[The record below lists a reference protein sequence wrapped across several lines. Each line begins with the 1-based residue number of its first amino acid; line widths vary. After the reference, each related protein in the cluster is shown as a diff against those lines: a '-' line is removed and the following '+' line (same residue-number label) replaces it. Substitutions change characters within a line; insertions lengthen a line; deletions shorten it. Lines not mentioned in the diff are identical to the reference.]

1 MGKTK
6 AVDGKPRLNYP
17 KTILTGFGFMG
28 TSIAWAIYDPYITK
42 ILNRFL
48 SASPLVADWSARLAD
63 SPLIR
68 QMTETQASVNDVAL
82 GTTFT
87 LVPLFIGIIM
97 TFDNIFGVIFQ
108 PLFGKLS
115 DRCHS
120 RLGKR
125 RPFVLIGAPVSAL
138 LFALIPW
145 MSTLPA
151 VMTCVILFVFVMSL
165 WRSPVVALMPD
176 LTPPELRSDGNA
188 VINLM
193 GGVGLLV
200 GMVAGTIATA
210 FYTLTRGIPKD
221 QIDEFD
227 TFPMVFLIGAVVMVI
242 GMLVVMFF
250 VKEKDSRL
258 LSADV
263 LEARTDA
270 DRKAAEKKAKAEDKL
285 ARKAMVLTKSE
296 RMSLI
301 FMLACLFFLFG
312 GANAI
317 QTFFALF
324 AEEILH
330 IQTAQATLLMAIFGV
345 CMMASAIP
353 SGKLG
358 QKLGR
363 KKTILLGLGL
373 FLSAFV
379 VFFAVFLVSLAG
391 KGLSISQFTAL
402 NQSNPA
408 AVADITRLLGLLIY
422 PVMVIAGAANMMIT
436 VNTLPLVLEIGGI
449 ERVGTF
455 TGYYYTA
462 TFSAQIASPIAYGFF
477 RMFSG
482 SYISLFYYSPIL
494 FALAALAVMFVRH
507 GEAIPQDV
515 IKEAEEAGD

>member
-1 MGKTK
+1 MGRTK
-6 AVDGKPRLNYP
+6 AAGGKPRLNYP

-28 TSIAWAIYDPYITK
+28 SSIAWAIYDPYITK
-42 ILNRFL
+42 ILNKFL

-63 SPLIR
+63 SALLR
-68 QMTETQASVNDVAL
+68 QMTDTQGAVTGVAM
-82 GTTFT
+82 GATFT

-115 DRCHS
+115 DQCHS

-125 RPFVLIGAPVSAL
+125 RPFILVGAPISAL

-145 MSTLPA
+145 MNNLA
-151 VMTCVILFVFVMSL
+151 GVMVCVILFVFVMSL

-193 GGVGLLV
+193 GGVGSLV
-200 GMVAGTIATA
+200 GMVAGTAAMTFLA
-210 FYTLTRGIPKD
+210 LTRGIPKD

-227 TFPMVFLIGAVVMVI
+227 SFPAVFLVGSVVMVI
-242 GMLVVMFF
+242 GMLVLMFF

-258 LSADV
+258 LSAD
-263 LEARTDA
+263 LLDSRNEA
-270 DRKAAEKKAKAEDKL
+270 DRRAAEKKARAEDKL
-285 ARKAMVLTKSE
+285 ARKAMKLDGGE
-296 RMSLI
+296 RRSLI
-301 FMLACLFFLFG
+301 FMLGCLFFLFA

-330 IQTAQATLLMAIFGV
+330 IQTAQATLLMALFGL
-345 CMMASAIP
+345 CMLLAAIP
-353 SGKLG
+353 AGKLG
-358 QKLGR
+358 QKFGR
-363 KKTILLGLGL
+363 KKTILLGLGI
-373 FLSAFV
+373 FLGAFV
-379 VFFAVFLVSLAG
+379 IFFAVFLATLGG
-391 KGLSISQFTAL
+391 KGLSIGEFTAL
-402 NQSNPA
+402 NRSDPG
-408 AVADITRLLGLLIY
+408 AVADVTRLLGLLVY
-422 PVMVIAGAANMMIT
+422 PVMVLAGAANMFIT

-482 SYISLFYYSPIL
+482 SYMSLFYYSPIML
-494 FALAALAVMFVRH
+494 VLAALAILFVHH
-507 GEAIPQDV
+507 GEAIPQEL
-515 IKEAEEAGD
+515 IKEAEEAG

>member
-1 MGKTK
+1 MGKAK
-6 AVDGKPRLNYP
+6 AADGKPRLNYP

-28 TSIAWAIYDPYITK
+28 SSIAWAIYDPYITK
-42 ILNRFL
+42 ILNKFL
-48 SASPLVADWSARLAD
+48 SASPVVDQWSARLAD
-63 SPLIR
+63 SALLR
-68 QMTETQASVNDVAL
+68 QMADTQGAVTGVAV
-82 GTTFT
+82 GAAFS
-87 LVPLFIGIIM
+87 LVPLFIGVIM

-125 RPFVLIGAPVSAL
+125 RPFILIGAPVSAL
-138 LFALIPW
+138 LFALIPR
-145 MSTLPA
+145 MGSLA
-151 VMTCVILFVFVMSL
+151 GVMACVILFVFVMSL

-176 LTPPELRSDGNA
+176 LTPPALRSDGNA

-200 GMVAGTIATA
+200 GMVAGTAATV
-210 FYTLTRGIPKD
+210 FYTLARGIPKG
-221 QIDEFD
+221 QVNEFD
-227 TFPMVFLIGAVVMVI
+227 TFPTVFLIGSVVMLVGMAVVM
-242 GMLVVMFF
+242 LF

-263 LEARTDA
+263 LEARNQA
-270 DRKAAEKKAKAEDKL
+270 ERRAAERKAKAEDRL
-285 ARKAMVLTKSE
+285 ARKAMKLTKAE
-296 RMSLI
+296 RASLI

-324 AEEILH
+324 AEEVLH
-330 IQTAQATLLMAIFGV
+330 IQTASATLLMALFGL
-345 CMMASAIP
+345 CSMAAAIP
-353 SGKLG
+353 AGKLG
-358 QKLGR
+358 QKIGR
-363 KKTILLGLGL
+363 KNTILLGLGV
-373 FLSAFV
+373 FLAAFL
-379 VFFAVFLVSLAG
+379 VFFAVFLATLSG
-391 KGLSISQFTAL
+391 KGLSIGSFTAL
-402 NQSNPA
+402 NQSDPG
-408 AVADITRLLGLLIY
+408 AVAGVTRLLGRLVY
-422 PVMVIAGAANMMIT
+422 PVMALAGAANMLIT
-436 VNTLPLVLEIGGI
+436 VNTLPLVLEIGGA

-494 FALAALAVMFVRH
+494 FALAALAILFVRH
-507 GEAIPQDV
+507 GEAVPQELLE
-515 IKEAEEAGD
+515 KAQEQGD

>member
-6 AVDGKPRLNYP
+6 AADGKLRLNYP
-17 KTILTGFGFMG
+17 KTILTGFGFMAS
-28 TSIAWAIYDPYITK
+28 SIAWAIYDPYITK
-42 ILNRFL
+42 ILNKFL
-48 SASPLVADWSARLAD
+48 SESHVVAQWSERIGNVKFLEPFMAINTVEGAGLTGA
-63 SPLIR
+63 
-68 QMTETQASVNDVAL
+68 
-82 GTTFT
+82 FT

-108 PLFGKLS
+108 PAFGKLS
-115 DRCHS
+115 DHCHS

-125 RPFVLIGAPVSAL
+125 RPFILIGAPVSAL

-145 MSTLPA
+145 MGSLPA
-151 VMTCVILFVFVMSL
+151 VMACVILFVFVMSL

-193 GGVGLLV
+193 GGVGSLV
-200 GMVAGTIATA
+200 GMVAGTAVMMA
-210 FYTLTRGIPKD
+210 LALTRGVPKD

-227 TFPMVFLIGAVVMVI
+227 SFPAVFLIGSAVMII
-242 GMLVVMFF
+242 GMVVLMFF

-258 LSADV
+258 LSAGV
-263 LEARTDA
+263 LEARNDA
-270 DRKAAEKKAKAEDKL
+270 ERKAAEKKAKAEDRL
-285 ARKAMVLTKSE
+285 ARKAMKLSKGE

-301 FMLACLFFLFG
+301 FMLACLFFLFA

-324 AEEILH
+324 AEEMLH
-330 IQTAQATLLMAIFGV
+330 IQTAQATLLMALFGL
-345 CMMASAIP
+345 CMLLAAIP
-353 SGKLG
+353 AGKLG
-358 QKLGR
+358 QKFGR

-373 FLSAFV
+373 FLAAFI
-379 VFFAVFLVSLAG
+379 VFLGMFLVTLSS
-391 KGLSISQFTAL
+391 KGLTIGSFTAL
-402 NQSNPA
+402 NQSDPA
-408 AVADITRLLGLLIY
+408 AVADITRLLNLLVY
-422 PVMVIAGAANMMIT
+422 PVMALAGMANMMIT

-462 TFSAQIASPIAYGFF
+462 TFSAQIASPIVYGFF

-482 SYISLFYYSPIL
+482 SYISLFYYSPIMFL
-494 FALAALAVMFVRH
+494 LSALAVVFVRH
-507 GEAIPQDV
+507 GEAMPQEV
-515 IKEAEEAGD
+515 IEQAEEQGA

>member
-6 AVDGKPRLNYP
+6 AADGKARLNYP

-28 TSIAWAIYDPYITK
+28 SSIAWAIYDPYITK
-42 ILNRFL
+42 ILNKFL
-48 SASPLVADWSARLAD
+48 SASPLVAEWSAKLAD
-63 SPLIR
+63 SPILR
-68 QMTETQASVNDVAL
+68 QMTETQASVTDVAV
-82 GTTFT
+82 GATFT
-87 LVPLFIGIIM
+87 LVPLLIGIIM
-97 TFDNIFGVIFQ
+97 TFDNISGVIFQ
-108 PLFGKLS
+108 PLFGRLS
-115 DRCHS
+115 DGFHS

-125 RPFVLIGAPVSAL
+125 RPFVMIGAPISAL

-145 MSTLPA
+145 MNSLA
-151 VMTCVILFVFVMSL
+151 GVMVCVILFVFVMSL

-210 FYTLTRGIPKD
+210 FYALTRGIPKD

-227 TFPMVFLIGAVVMVI
+227 TFPTVFLIGAVVMVI
-242 GMLVVMFF
+242 GMLVLMLF
-250 VKEKDSRL
+250 VKEQDSRL

-263 LEARTDA
+263 LEARNDA
-270 DRKAAEKKAKAEDKL
+270 DRKAAEKKAREEDKL
-285 ARKAMVLTKSE
+285 ARKAMKLTKAE

-317 QTFFALF
+317 QTFFSLF
-324 AEEILH
+324 AEEVLH
-330 IQTAQATLLMAIFGV
+330 IQTAQATLLMAIFGL
-345 CMMASAIP
+345 CSMAAAIP
-353 SGKLG
+353 AGKLG

-373 FLSAFV
+373 FLAAFGIFFTVFIV
-379 VFFAVFLVSLAG
+379 VLSG
-391 KGLSISQFTAL
+391 KGLSIGSFTAL
-402 NQSNPA
+402 NQSEPA
-408 AVADITRLLGLLIY
+408 AVADVTRLLGLLVY
-422 PVMVIAGAANMMIT
+422 PVMVLAGAGNMMIT

-462 TFSAQIASPIAYGFF
+462 TFSAQVVSPIAYGFF
-477 RMFSG
+477 RMFSS

-494 FALAALAVMFVRH
+494 LALSLLAILFVRH

-515 IKEAEEAGD
+515 IKEAEEQGD

>member
-1 MGKTK
+1 MGKAK
-6 AVDGKPRLNYP
+6 VADGKPRLNYP

-28 TSIAWAIYDPYITK
+28 SSIAWAIYDPYITK
-42 ILNRFL
+42 ILNKFL
-48 SASPLVADWSARLAD
+48 SASPLVAEWSAKLAD
-63 SPLIR
+63 SPVIR
-68 QMTETQASVNDVAL
+68 QMTETQASANDVAV
-82 GTTFT
+82 GATFT
-87 LVPLFIGIIM
+87 LVPLLIGIIM
-97 TFDNIFGVIFQ
+97 TFDNISGVIFQ
-108 PLFGKLS
+108 PLFGRLS
-115 DRCHS
+115 DGCHS

-125 RPFVLIGAPVSAL
+125 RPFILIGAPISAL

-145 MSTLPA
+145 MNSLA
-151 VMTCVILFVFVMSL
+151 GVMVCVILFVFVMSL

-176 LTPPELRSDGNA
+176 LTPPALRSDGNA

-210 FYTLTRGIPKD
+210 LYTLTRGVPKAEV
-221 QIDEFD
+221 DEFD
-227 TFPMVFLIGAVVMVI
+227 TFPAVFLIGAVVMVI
-242 GMLVVMFF
+242 GMLVVMLF

-263 LEARTDA
+263 LEARNEA
-270 DRKAAEKKAKAEDKL
+270 ERKAAQRQAKEEDKA
-285 ARKAMVLTKSE
+285 ARKAMVLSKAE
-296 RMSLI
+296 RRSLLC
-301 FMLACLFFLFG
+301 MLACLFFLFG

-317 QTFFALF
+317 QTFFSLF
-324 AEEILH
+324 AEEVLH
-330 IQTAQATLLMAIFGV
+330 IQTASATLLMAIFGL
-345 CMMASAIP
+345 CSMIAAIP
-353 SGKLG
+353 AGKLG

-363 KKTILLGLGL
+363 KKTILIGLGM
-373 FLSAFV
+373 FLGAFV
-379 VFFAVFLVSLAG
+379 VFFAVFLAALGS
-391 KGLSISQFTAL
+391 KGLTIGSFTAL
-402 NQSNPA
+402 NQSEPG
-408 AVADITRLLGLLIY
+408 AVADITRLLGTLIY
-422 PVMVIAGAANMMIT
+422 PVMVLAGAANMMIT

-494 FALAALAVMFVRH
+494 FVLAALSILFVRH

-515 IKEAEEAGD
+515 LKAAEEAGD

>member
-6 AVDGKPRLNYP
+6 AADGKPRLNYP
-17 KTILTGFGFMG
+17 RTILTGFGFMG
-28 TSIAWAIYDPYITK
+28 SSIAWAIYDPYITK
-42 ILNRFL
+42 ILNKFL
-48 SASPLVADWSARLAD
+48 SASPMVAQWSAKLAD
-63 SPLIR
+63 SALLR
-68 QMTETQASVNDVAL
+68 QMTDTQGAVTGVAM
-82 GTTFT
+82 GATFT
-87 LVPLFIGIIM
+87 LVPLFIGVIM

-125 RPFVLIGAPVSAL
+125 RPFILIGAPISAL

-145 MSTLPA
+145 MNNLA
-151 VMTCVILFVFVMSL
+151 GVMACVILFVFVMSL

-176 LTPPELRSDGNA
+176 LTPPALRSDGNA

-210 FYTLTRGIPKD
+210 LYTLTRGIPKTEVN
-221 QIDEFD
+221 EFD
-227 TFPMVFLIGAVVMVI
+227 TFPTVFLIGAAVMVV
-242 GMLVVMFF
+242 GMLVVMLF
-250 VKEKDSRL
+250 VKEQDSRL
-258 LSADV
+258 LSAEV
-263 LEARTDA
+263 LEGRTRA
-270 DRKAAEKKAKAEDKL
+270 ERRAAEKKARAEDKL
-285 ARKAMVLTKSE
+285 ARKAMKLTKAE
-296 RMSLI
+296 RVSLI

-317 QTFFALF
+317 QTFFSLF
-324 AEEILH
+324 AEEVLH
-330 IQTAQATLLMAIFGV
+330 IQTASATLLMAIFGL
-345 CMMASAIP
+345 CSMAAAIP
-353 SGKLG
+353 AGKLG

-363 KKTILLGLGL
+363 KKTILLGLGI
-373 FLSAFV
+373 FLAAFLVFFV
-379 VFFAVFLVSLAG
+379 VFLATLSG
-391 KGLSISQFTAL
+391 KGLSIASFTAL
-402 NQSNPA
+402 NHSDPG
-408 AVADITRLLGLLIY
+408 AVAGITGLLGRLIY
-422 PVMVIAGAANMMIT
+422 PVMVLAGTANMMIT

-494 FALAALAVMFVRH
+494 FALAVLAILFVRH

-515 IKEAEEAGD
+515 IKEAQEQGD